1 MLESLVGHAEKLVE
15 GLGLALDEGDFEDI
29 ADANNITA
37 VLGGVLDAART
48 AQAISLTPSMDE
60 MGDDDGET
68 E

>member
-15 GLGLALDEGDFEDI
+15 GLGLALDEEDFEDI